1 MKPLRNTHRVPECG
15 LRNGRTV
22 KPVIALALGL
32 LVGPLAVWAQQA
44 GGTYRLGNL
53 QPITPV
59 PSDAA
64 VLSRRILTALYE
76 LASVVGPNLA
86 VEQRCADGRIDR
98 LPELTLA
105 GKGWSVLP
113 EPGPRPAP

>member
-1 MKPLRNTHRVPECG
+1 MKPLRNTHRVPECRM
-15 LRNGRTV
+15 RNGPTV

-105 GKGWSVLP
+105 GKGWSLLL